1 MGPVLAAAAV
11 TSLFLGASDVLEQ
24 GGPPAFVDK
33 ATNPIANK
41 MPPINFTSVFNE
53 LSKDKLD
60 IIRGL
65 DGKMALKFSNSDGRI
80 DLSSPVRSGNINTKL
95 QAINPL
101 DERAAGVVALSQAM
115 GRLTASIEEM
125 ENTNPYLIEQNQDLI
140 NSFRESSTKAIDRGF
155 DFRQYAID
163 QKLSK
168 MGLGESSTAFGVQ
181 VALAREKANSYSELE
196 LKQAELAQ
204 GLKQQSLSNLHQRGD
219 MIGKNAGIELE
230 KFNSES
236 RNHLA
241 NEQLRQQ
248 QAIAEKEFEFKNEE
262 QRLGT
267 EFANRN
273 MSEQR
278 RRHMAELGVSMMSG
292 GNQQAISAQQT
303 DNNSIAQ
310 QNQAQYAQFD
320 RTPSDPWKDLGMN
333 FVGNTMGAIT
343 GGMTG
348 GSMGGASNSFNTNP
362 WNNSGN
368 TASAG
373 TTGWNSNATKLVGNQ
388 WS

>member
-1 MGPVLAAAAV
+1 MSFWTNPL
-11 TSLFLGASDVLEQ
+11 
-24 GGPPAFVDK
+24 K
-33 ATNPIANK
+33 ATKSFFGTKQPPRLQSQASNPIANK
-41 MPPINFTSVFNE
+41 MPPINFTSVFDE

-65 DGKMALKFSNSDGRI
+65 DGKMALKFSNSDSRI
-80 DLSSPVRSGNINTKL
+80 DLSSLVRSGNINTKL

-125 ENTNPYLIEQNQDLI
+125 EKTSPYLIEQNQDLI
-140 NSFRESSTKAIDRGF
+140 NSFREASTKAIDRGF
-155 DFRQYAID
+155 DSRQYAID
-163 QKLSK
+163 QKLAK

-181 VALAREKANSYSELE
+181 VALAREKSNSYSELE

-303 DNNSIAQ
+303 DNNSVHM
-310 QNQAQYAQFD
+310 QNNDQLNRFKNMN
-320 RTPSDPWKDLGMN
+320 TPLEHKIGRQLLGN
-333 FVGNTMGAIT
+333 LVGSATSAAT
-343 GGMTG
+343 GGV
-348 GSMGGASNSFNTNP
+348 SNLFNTNP
-362 WNNSGN
+362 WNNSNN
-368 TASAG
+368 TAS
-373 TTGWNSNATKLVGNQ
+373 SN
-388 WS
+388 

>member
-1 MGPVLAAAAV
+1 MSFWSNP
-11 TSLFLGASDVLEQ
+11 S
-24 GGPPAFVDK
+24 K
-33 ATNPIANK
+33 ATKAFFGTKQPPRVQTQANNPISNK
-41 MPPINFTSVFNE
+41 FQPINFTSVFDE

-65 DGKMALKFSNSDGRI
+65 DGKMALKFSNSDSRI

-140 NSFRESSTKAIDRGF
+140 NSFREASTKAIDRGF
-155 DFRQYAID
+155 DSRQYAID
-163 QKLSK
+163 QKLAK

-248 QAIAEKEFEFKNEE
+248 QAIAEKEFEFRNEE

-273 MSEQR
+273 MLEQR
-278 RRHMAELGVSMMSG
+278 RARMAELGVNMMSG

-303 DNNSIAQ
+303 DNNAMSQ
-310 QNQAQYAQFD
+310 QNNDQLNRFKNMN
-320 RTPSDPWKDLGMN
+320 TPLEHKIGRQLLGN
-333 FVGNTMGAIT
+333 LVGPATGAAI
-343 GGMTG
+343 GGVT
-348 GSMGGASNSFNTNP
+348 NLFNTNP
-362 WNNSGN
+362 WNNPDN

-373 TTGWNSNATKLVGNQ
+373 TTGWSPNATKLVGNK